1 MSQPDVF
8 ALYEVC
14 EKTWPAK
21 AVTEENGWSI
31 RNGADGGQRVSAA
44 TAMKP
49 GEVPEIAAAEAAMD
63 ALAQNPLFMI
73 REGEEALNQA
83 LEARG
88 YKVKDPVTLWL
99 AEIDEIASEDAPRM
113 SAFTVW
119 PPVGIMEELW
129 AEGGIGPARLDVM
142 HWGCDPKTSIFGRT
156 NDKPAGVAYVGIH
169 NDIAMLHA
177 LEITPSQRRNGSAG
191 RILRKAATWAKH
203 HGAKYFS
210 VIVTQENQGANALYS
225 SLNMRSVGQY
235 HYRVKPVEA

>member
-8 ALYEVC
+8 ALYDVC
-14 EKTWPAK
+14 ENTWPAK

-31 RNGADGGQRVSAA
+31 RDGAGGGQRVSAA
-44 TAMKP
+44 TAVNP
-49 GEVPEIAAAEAAMD
+49 GEVPDIAEAEAAMD
-63 ALAQNPLFMI
+63 ALGQNPLFMI
-73 REGEEALNQA
+73 REGEDALDQA
-83 LEARG
+83 LETRG

-129 AEGGIGPARLDVM
+129 VEGGIGPARLDVM
-142 HWGCDPKTSIFGRT
+142 HRGCDPKTGIFGRT
-156 NDKPAGVAYVGIH
+156 NDRPAGVAYVGIH
-169 NDIAMLHA
+169 NGIAMLHA
-177 LEITPSQRRNGSAG
+177 LEVTPSQRRNGSAG

-203 HGAKYFS
+203 HGAKHFS

>member
-14 EKTWPAK
+14 EKTWPAN
-21 AVTEENGWSI
+21 AVTEDSVWAI
-31 RNGADGGQRVSAA
+31 RDGAGGGQRVSAA
-44 TAMKP
+44 TAVTP
-49 GEVPEIAAAEAAMD
+49 GEVPDVEAAEAAMV
-63 ALAQNPLFMI
+63 ALGQPPLFMI
-73 REGEEALNQA
+73 REGEEALDQTLA
-83 LEARG
+83 ERG
-88 YKVKDPVTLWL
+88 YQIKDPVTLWL
-99 AEIDEIASEDAPRM
+99 AEIDEIAREDAPRM

-142 HWGCDPKTSIFGRT
+142 HRGCDPKTSIFGRT

-169 NDIAMLHA
+169 QGIAMLHA
-177 LEITPSQRRNGSAG
+177 LEITPTQRRNGSAG

>member
-1 MSQPDVF
+1 MSQPDLF

-21 AVTEENGWSI
+21 AESEVSGWTI
-31 RNGADGGQRVSAA
+31 RDGAGGGQRVSAA
-44 TAMKP
+44 TAVNP
-49 GEVPEIAAAEAAMD
+49 GEVPEIEAAEAAMEV
-63 ALAQNPLFMI
+63 LEQTPLFMI
-73 REGEEALNQA
+73 REGEEALDQA
-83 LEARG
+83 LAARG
-88 YKVKDPVTLWL
+88 YQIKDPVTLWL
-99 AEIDEIASEDAPRM
+99 ANIDEIAQEDAPRM

-142 HWGCDPKTSIFGRT
+142 HRGCDPKTSIFGRT

-169 NDIAMLHA
+169 NNIAMLHA
-177 LEITPSQRRNGSAG
+177 LEITPTQRRNGSAG

>member
-21 AVTEENGWSI
+21 AESEVSGWTI
-31 RNGADGGQRVSAA
+31 RDGAGGGQRVSAA
-44 TAMKP
+44 TAVNP
-49 GEVPEIAAAEAAMD
+49 GDVPDVKAAEAAMK
-63 ALAQNPLFMI
+63 ALGQTPLFMI
-73 REGEEALNQA
+73 REGEEALDQMLA
-83 LEARG
+83 ERG
-88 YKVKDPVTLWL
+88 YRIKDPVTLWL
-99 AEIDEIASEDAPRM
+99 AEIDEIAQEDAPRM

-142 HWGCDPKTSIFGRT
+142 HRGCEPKTSIFGRT

-169 NDIAMLHA
+169 QGIAMLHA

-191 RILRKAATWAKH
+191 RILRKAATWAKR
-203 HGAKYFS
+203 HGAEYFS

>member
-1 MSQPDVF
+1 MSQPGVY

-21 AVTEENGWSI
+21 AESEVSGWTI
-31 RNGADGGQRVSAA
+31 RDGAGGGQRVSAA
-44 TAMKP
+44 TAVNP
-49 GEVPEIAAAEAAMD
+49 GEVPDIEVAEAAMV
-63 ALAQNPLFMI
+63 ALDQTPLFMI
-73 REGEEALNQA
+73 REGEEALDQA
-83 LEARG
+83 LAARG
-88 YKVKDPVTLWL
+88 YNIKDPVTIWL
-99 AEIDEIASEDAPRM
+99 ADIDDIAQEDAPRM

-142 HWGCDPKTSIFGRT
+142 HRGCDPKTSIFGRT

-169 NDIAMLHA
+169 QGIAVLHA
-177 LEITPSQRRNGSAG
+177 LEITPGQRRNGSAG